1 MSDDK
6 AMARMEEQRR
16 YRAFLDS
23 RVPELHRLQILGAD
37 ARVQADQEYAAMKRR
52 ER

>member
-23 RVPELHRLQILGAD
+23 RIPELD
-37 ARVQADQEYAAMKRR
+37 RR
-52 ER
+52 YPEES